1 MSIVELMV
9 GLTIGLIVVAAAS
22 LLMATQLTGNRRLL
36 IETQMQQDLRAT
48 ADIMTRELRRAGAL
62 PEVFPSI
69 ASVPSVIE
77 TVWSQN
83 QVALSN
89 PLNAALASSFNTQV
103 DFRYAPADAISTPP
117 FSQFKLDSGVIKSL
131 LPGVGLQAL
140 TDPSAMSVTRFD
152 VTLTPATAVALYI
165 PCPKPCPDGTGNC
178 WPTYQVRTAAFK
190 IESQAT
196 HDGRVKRAVRSSTR
210 LRNDNVRYHT
220 WPVGHPN
227 AGKICPL

>member
-62 PEVFPSI
+62 PELP
-69 ASVPSVIE
+69 VPLVPAIIE
-77 TVWSQN
+77 TVWSPN
-83 QVALSN
+83 S
-89 PLNAALASSFNTQV
+89 AALENRINRPFTSSSNTQI
-103 DFRYAPADAISTPP
+103 DFQYAPANVITTEP
-117 FSQFKLDSGVIKSL
+117 FSQFKLENGVIKSL

-140 TDPSAMSVTRFD
+140 TDPNAMSVTRFD
-152 VTLTPATAVALYI
+152 VTLTPATAVDQYI
-165 PCPKPCPDGTGNC
+165 PCPKACPGPGGTGDC
-178 WPTYQVRTAAFK
+178 WPTYQVRTAAFT
-190 IESQAT
+190 IESSAT
-196 HDGRVKRAVRSSTR
+196 HDGAVRRAVRSSTR
-210 LRNDNVRYHT
+210 LRNDNVRYHV
-220 WPVGHPN
+220 WPAGDPN